1 MLRNFSR
8 TATGLCKRRSI
19 QFTRATNRMNGSSVG
34 GGLSPPIVPSAA
46 TSKPNDMK
54 DEYGEMDCSGETFIA
69 KNFVLESG
77 YVLPE
82 AHVRLDRDRKSVV

>member
-1 MLRNFSR
+1 MLRNFGSI
-8 TATGLCKRRSI
+8 ATGLCKRRYLQLTSS
-19 QFTRATNRMNGSSVG
+19 TYRMNGSSVV

-77 YVLPE
+77 YILPE
-82 AHVRLDRDRKSVV
+82 AHVRLDSTSGFKS